1 MILLIALV
9 AVILLSSRFA
19 GETVDVVSGTF
30 STAVFCVAGYLIGA
44 RRLWLTAYLSLAVPA
59 LLIRIFIDV
68 HPSQGL
74 EITDAFL
81 GLGLR
86 LLLILLVFRFS
97 LFERGAR
104 QLDRVFAGICGY
116 LILALLWWSAYEI
129 HELFAPGG
137 FAISNGVGMQKN
149 DGSLLYFSLVTL
161 STLGYGDI
169 SPVTPTTRILSAL
182 EAVTGTL
189 YLAVFIS
196 SLVSGW
202 RGRAD

>member
-1 MILLIALV
+1 
-9 AVILLSSRFA
+9 
-19 GETVDVVSGTF
+19 
-30 STAVFCVAGYLIGA
+30 
-44 RRLWLTAYLSLAVPA
+44 
-59 LLIRIFIDV
+59 
-68 HPSQGL
+68 
-74 EITDAFL
+74 
-81 GLGLR
+81 
-86 LLLILLVFRFS
+86 
-97 LFERGAR
+97 
-104 QLDRVFAGICGY
+104 
-116 LILALLWWSAYEI
+116 
-129 HELFAPGG
+129 
-137 FAISNGVGMQKN
+137 MQKN